1 MLGCAVSVGHRAN
14 ALLINNALLSCPA
27 LTGGFHALNKASR
40 APMELNTH
48 TILPSPLS
56 LSKTSIWWPACV
68 NTTLISFEPRK

>member
-48 TILPSPLS
+48 TQSSPLPYLLVRLPSGGL
-56 LSKTSIWWPACV
+56 LV
-68 NTTLISFEPRK
+68 